1 MYEVETEEIIKA
13 QNKSEEALTN
23 LVEKNSGLVWSIV
36 KRFSGRGHSTEDL
49 YQIGCIGLIKAIQR
63 FDANYNAKLSTY
75 AVPYIIG
82 EIKRFIRDDGPIKVS
97 RSIKELAM
105 KIIELQREN
114 LNKTGKEL
122 QINELAKILG
132 IEKENIVIAM
142 DAIRRPE
149 SIDEEIYDEV
159 GGETK
164 ASRISTNKD
173 ETEKTINKICVQ
185 ELIEELNEDEKQI
198 ILLRYYKGKTQ
209 SEVAQ
214 RLKISQV
221 QVSRIEK
228 KTLLKMR
235 SKIA

>member
-105 KIIELQREN
+105 KIIEIQREN

-122 QINELAKILG
+122 QINELAKRLG
-132 IEKENIVIAM
+132 IEKENIVVAM
-142 DAIRRPE
+142 DAIKRPE

>member
-75 AVPYIIG
+75 AVSYIIG

-105 KIIELQREN
+105 KIIEIQREN

-122 QINELAKILG
+122 QINELAKRLG
-132 IEKENIVIAM
+132 IEKENIVVAM
-142 DAIRRPE
+142 DAIKRPE

>member
-36 KRFSGRGHSTEDL
+36 KRFSVRGHSTEDL

-132 IEKENIVIAM
+132 IEKENIVVAM

>member
-122 QINELAKILG
+122 QINELAKRLG
-132 IEKENIVIAM
+132 IEKENIVVAM
-142 DAIRRPE
+142 DAIKRPE

-164 ASRISTNKD
+164 VSRISTNKD
-173 ETEKTINKICVQ
+173 ETEKTINKLCVQ

>member
-122 QINELAKILG
+122 QINELAKRLG
-132 IEKENIVIAM
+132 IEKENIVVAM

-173 ETEKTINKICVQ
+173 ETEKTINKLCVQ

-209 SEVAQ
+209 AEVAQ

-228 KTLLKMR
+228 RTLLKMR

>member
-13 QNKSEEALTN
+13 QNKSEEALSN

-132 IEKENIVIAM
+132 IEKENIVVAM

>member
-122 QINELAKILG
+122 QINELAKRLG
-132 IEKENIVIAM
+132 IEKENIVVAM
-142 DAIRRPE
+142 DAIKRPE

-173 ETEKTINKICVQ
+173 ETEKTINKLCVQ

-209 SEVAQ
+209 AEVAQ

>member
-1 MYEVETEEIIKA
+1 MYEVETEEIINA

-132 IEKENIVIAM
+132 IEKENIVVAM

>member
-63 FDANYNAKLSTY
+63 FDANYNVKLSTY

-132 IEKENIVIAM
+132 IEKENIVVAM

-173 ETEKTINKICVQ
+173 EIEKTINKICVQ

>member
-105 KIIELQREN
+105 KIIEIQREN
-114 LNKTGKEL
+114 LNKTGIEL
-122 QINELAKILG
+122 QINELAKRLG
-132 IEKENIVIAM
+132 IEKENIVVAM
-142 DAIRRPE
+142 DAIKRPE

-173 ETEKTINKICVQ
+173 ETEKTINKLCVQ

>member
-132 IEKENIVIAM
+132 IEKENIVVAM

-228 KTLLKMR
+228 RTLLKMR

>member
-105 KIIELQREN
+105 KIIEIQREN

-122 QINELAKILG
+122 QINELAKRLG
-132 IEKENIVIAM
+132 IEKENIVVAM
-142 DAIRRPE
+142 DAI
-149 SIDEEIYDEV
+149 
-159 GGETK
+159 K
-164 ASRISTNKD
+164 
-173 ETEKTINKICVQ
+173 
-185 ELIEELNEDEKQI
+185 
-198 ILLRYYKGKTQ
+198 
-209 SEVAQ
+209 
-214 RLKISQV
+214 RL
-221 QVSRIEK
+221 
-228 KTLLKMR
+228 
-235 SKIA
+235 

>member
-75 AVPYIIG
+75 AVTYIIG

-105 KIIELQREN
+105 KIIEIQREN
-114 LNKTGKEL
+114 LNKTGKKL
-122 QINELAKILG
+122 QINELAKRLG
-132 IEKENIVIAM
+132 IEKENIVVAM

>member
-105 KIIELQREN
+105 KIIEIQREN

-122 QINELAKILG
+122 QINELAKRLD
-132 IEKENIVIAM
+132 IEKENIVVAM

>member
-63 FDANYNAKLSTY
+63 FDANYNVKLSTY

-105 KIIELQREN
+105 KIIEIQREN

-132 IEKENIVIAM
+132 IEKENIVVAM

>member
-82 EIKRFIRDDGPIKVS
+82 EIKRFIRDDGPIKIS

-105 KIIELQREN
+105 KIIEIQREN

-122 QINELAKILG
+122 QINELAKRLG
-132 IEKENIVIAM
+132 IEKENIVVAM
-142 DAIRRPE
+142 DAIKRPE

-173 ETEKTINKICVQ
+173 ETEKTINKLCVQ

-209 SEVAQ
+209 AEVAQ

-228 KTLLKMR
+228 RTLLKMR

>member
-122 QINELAKILG
+122 QINELAKRLG
-132 IEKENIVIAM
+132 IEKENIVVAM

>member
-105 KIIELQREN
+105 KIIEIQREN

-122 QINELAKILG
+122 QINELAKRLG
-132 IEKENIVIAM
+132 IEKENIVVAM
-142 DAIRRPE
+142 DAIKRPE

-173 ETEKTINKICVQ
+173 ETEKTINKLCVQ

-209 SEVAQ
+209 AEVAQ

>member
-132 IEKENIVIAM
+132 IEKENIVVAM
-142 DAIRRPE
+142 DALRRPE

>member
-105 KIIELQREN
+105 KIIEIQREN
-114 LNKTGKEL
+114 LNKTGKKL
-122 QINELAKILG
+122 QINELAKRLG
-132 IEKENIVIAM
+132 IEKENIVVAM
-142 DAIRRPE
+142 DAIKKPE

-173 ETEKTINKICVQ
+173 ETEKTINKLCVQ

-209 SEVAQ
+209 AEVAQ

-228 KTLLKMR
+228 RTLLKMR

>member
-105 KIIELQREN
+105 KIIEIQREN

-122 QINELAKILG
+122 QINELAKRLG
-132 IEKENIVIAM
+132 IEKENIVVAM

-159 GGETK
+159 EGETK

-173 ETEKTINKICVQ
+173 ETEKTINKLCVQ

>member
-1 MYEVETEEIIKA
+1 M
-13 QNKSEEALTN
+13 
-23 LVEKNSGLVWSIV
+23 

-132 IEKENIVIAM
+132 IEKENIVVAM

>member
-23 LVEKNSGLVWSIV
+23 LVGKNSGLVWSIV

-132 IEKENIVIAM
+132 IEKENIVVAM

>member
-105 KIIELQREN
+105 KIIEIQREN
-114 LNKTGKEL
+114 LNKTGIEL
-122 QINELAKILG
+122 QINELAKRLG
-132 IEKENIVIAM
+132 IEKENIVVAM
-142 DAIRRPE
+142 DAIKRPE

-173 ETEKTINKICVQ
+173 ETEKTINKLCVQ

-209 SEVAQ
+209 AEVAQ

-228 KTLLKMR
+228 RTLLKMR